1 MNLYKVT
8 LRGMKS
14 SIAGDVAYGI
24 SYVVADGPTRAY
36 KIVRGFLDEEDLGF
50 DSERVLES
58 VELIAEDERYPDCGT
73 ILFVDDVGSR

>member
-14 SIAGDVAYGI
+14 SIAGSVAYGI

-36 KIVRGFLDEEDLGF
+36 EIVREFLDKTDLGF
-50 DSERVLES
+50 DSERVLDS
-58 VELIAEDERYPDCGT
+58 IELLAEDKEYPDCGT
-73 ILFVDDVGSR
+73 ILFIDR